1 MTPYSNLKQRPLL
14 LLTLVAFSA
23 LAVAVAACSGDNNYG
38 SQQPTAENPS
48 TGDSTATLVLSV
60 GDGTLGNYLKGPDGR
75 TLYVF
80 TKDAPDTSNCKADC
94 LSVWPPLLQKKGQS
108 VKADAAAEGTFASI
122 ETPSGEQVTYN
133 GAPLYYFAGDAKPG
147 DTNGHLVEG
156 VWFVARPGTAST
168 AVVGVSGSDSSA
180 YLVGPT
186 GMTLYLFAKDTAGT
200 SNCTGQCL
208 GSWPALTVPAGLAP
222 TAVKAA
228 TGALALITRTD
239 MNTPQVTYKGEPL
252 YYFAGDSVP
261 GDTKG
266 DGVGGVW
273 KLAKP

>member
-1 MTPYSNLKQRPLL
+1 MTLYSNLKQGPLL
-14 LLTLVAFSA
+14 LLTFVAFTA
-23 LAVAVAACSGDNNYG
+23 LAVAVAACSGNNYG
-38 SQQPTAENPS
+38 SPQPTAETPS
-48 TGDSTATLVLSV
+48 TSASTAPVVIGV
-60 GDGTLGNYLKGPDGR
+60 GDGALGDYLKGPDGR
-75 TLYVF
+75 TLYIF

-94 LSVWPPLLQKKGQS
+94 LPTWPPLLQRTGQS
-108 VKADAAAEGTFASI
+108 VKADAAADGTFASI

-147 DTNGHLVEG
+147 DTNGHLVDG

-168 AVVGVSGSDSSA
+168 AVVGVSGSDASA

-186 GMTLYLFAKDTAGT
+186 GKTLYLFTKDTAST

-239 MNTPQVTYKGEPL
+239 INTPQVTYKGQPL

-261 GDTKG
+261 GDIKG

-273 KLAKP
+273 TLAKP